1 MRYILTTCPYC
12 GCGCN
17 FYLVAQGQD
26 LIGVLPCS
34 EHHVSRGALCIKG
47 WNAWQ
52 FVQHP
57 DRCLTPLITE
67 NEVFRKATW
76 EETIPLVVNKLRS
89 VQAKYGNDAIA
100 FFSSAKATNEENY
113 LLQKLARAVFKTNNV
128 DHCARLCH
136 SSTVVGLVST
146 FGSGAMTNSIND
158 IEDAEVILVTGS
170 NTTEQ
175 HPLIGTRIMNAV
187 VKGAKLILVDNR
199 KIQLSKFAAV
209 HLRQRNGT
217 DVAWLNCFMNIIIA
231 ENLADFDFINKHTE
245 NFAALK
251 EMVKKFTPEYSAEIT
266 GIPAGQLRE
275 AALLYGRAKA
285 ATLIYS
291 MGITQHSHGVD
302 NVTSCANLA
311 MLTGNIGRPG
321 TGVNPLRGQNNVQGA
336 CDMGA
341 LPDVYT
347 GYRKVTDDMVRRE
360 MEVAWKVDN
369 LPSSPGYAVTTAI
382 QAAAERKLKGLF
394 IMGENPMLSDPDVNF
409 VKKAIS
415 NLEFLVVQ
423 DIFLSETAQMAD
435 VFLPA
440 ASYAEKDG
448 TFTNTERC
456 VQRVRMAIEPL
467 AESRPDWQI
476 LCNIA
481 EAAGYKHMDYNH
493 PEEIFEEI
501 CTVTPIYAGINY
513 KRIEEG
519 VMQWPCPDTAHPG
532 TPVLHRNGKF
542 SKSKGSFVP
551 AEYRPPAELP
561 DEEYTFTLTTGRMYY
576 HYHTGTMTRRT
587 TALHREVPEA
597 FVEINSKDA
606 EALGVR
612 DGEKVHVSSRRGE
625 IKLKAKVS
633 DIVPPKVVFI
643 PFHFCE
649 AAANVLTNHA
659 LDPIAKIPEYKVCAV
674 KIRVCS

>member
-1 MRYILTTCPYC
+1 MRYTLTTCPYC

-17 FYLVAQGQD
+17 FYLVTQGQD
-26 LIGVLPCS
+26 LIGVLPCN

-47 WNAWQ
+47 WNSWQ

-57 DRCLTPLITE
+57 DRCTKPLIKE
-67 NEVFRKATW
+67 NGFFRETTW
-76 EETIPLVVNKLRS
+76 EEALSFVVKKLRS
-89 VQAKYGNDAIA
+89 LQTEYGNDAIA

-158 IEDAEVILVTGS
+158 IEEAEVILVTGS

-175 HPLIGTRIMNAV
+175 HPLIGTRIINAV
-187 VKGAKLILVDNR
+187 QKGAKLILADNR
-199 KIQLSKFAAV
+199 KIQLSKFATI

-217 DVAWLNCFMNIIIA
+217 DVAWLNCFMNVIIA
-231 ENLADFDFINKHTE
+231 ENLADLDFINEHTE

-251 EMVKKFTPEYSAEIT
+251 EIVKKYTPEYAAEVT
-266 GIPAGQLRE
+266 GIPAEQLRE
-275 AALLYGRAKA
+275 AALLYGKAKA

-302 NVTSCANLA
+302 NVTSCANLS
-311 MLTGNIGRPG
+311 MLTGNIGRLG

-341 LPDVYT
+341 LPNVYT
-347 GYRKVTDDMVRRE
+347 GYRTVTDDEVRKE
-360 MEVAWKVDN
+360 METAWNVN
-369 LPSSPGYAVTTAI
+369 ELPATPGYAVTTAI
-382 QAAAERKLKGLF
+382 QAAAEQELKGLF
-394 IMGENPMLSDPDVNF
+394 IMGENPMLSDPDINF
-409 VKKAIS
+409 VKEALAK
-415 NLEFLVVQ
+415 LEFLVVQ
-423 DIFLSETAQMAD
+423 DIFLTETAQLAD

-448 TFTNTERC
+448 TFTNTERSI
-456 VQRVRMAIEPL
+456 QRVRQAIEPL
-467 AESRPDWQI
+467 GDSRPDWQV

-481 EAAGYKHMDYNH
+481 EVAGYKHMDYNH

-501 CTVTPIYAGINY
+501 RAVTPIYAGINY
-513 KRIEEG
+513 KRIEED
-519 VMQWPCPDTAHPG
+519 VMQWPCPDILHPG
-532 TPVLHRNGKF
+532 TPVLHGNGNF
-542 SKSKGSFVP
+542 SRGKGCFVP
-551 AEYRPPAELP
+551 ADYKPPMELP
-561 DEEYTFTLTTGRMYY
+561 DEEYDFTLTTGRMYY

-587 TALHREVPEA
+587 TALHREVPEPY
-597 FVEINSKDA
+597 VEINPFDA
-606 EALGVR
+606 DTLGIR
-612 DGEKVHVSSRRGE
+612 DGEMVHVSSRRGE
-625 IKLKAKVS
+625 ISLKAKVS
-633 DIVPPKVVFI
+633 DIVPAKVAFI

-649 AAANVLTNHA
+649 AAANVLTNRA

-674 KIRVCS
+674 KIRLCS